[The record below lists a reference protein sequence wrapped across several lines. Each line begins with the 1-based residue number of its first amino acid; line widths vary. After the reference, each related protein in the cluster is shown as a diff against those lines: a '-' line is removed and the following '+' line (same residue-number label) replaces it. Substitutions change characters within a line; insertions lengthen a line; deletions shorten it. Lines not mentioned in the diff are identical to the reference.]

1 MSGQEAADVW
11 AESFRKL
18 GLESTDFKD
27 FDSDFY
33 EKVKSTVEN
42 LNQESKNS
50 NFNNLQI
57 DSEITLEEVE
67 SAIKKLKKGKAVG
80 VDGIFNEVFKFGG
93 DQTTIYLWK
102 LFQKIFAS
110 EAFPEQW
117 SKGLIFPLFK
127 GGGNDARM
135 DTGKYRGIT
144 LLSILGKTY
153 TIILNERLSRWVE
166 QNKILWDGQAGF
178 RRENLQLI
186 NCLS

>member
-1 MSGQEAADVW
+1 M
-11 AESFRKL
+11 
-18 GLESTDFKD
+18 
-27 FDSDFY
+27 
-33 EKVKSTVEN
+33 
-42 LNQESKNS
+42 
-50 NFNNLQI
+50 
-57 DSEITLEEVE
+57 
-67 SAIKKLKKGKAVG
+67 
-80 VDGIFNEVFKFGG
+80 DGIFNEVFKFGG
-93 DQTTIYLWK
+93 EQTTIYLWK

-127 GGGNDARM
+127 GGNDARM

-166 QNKILWDGQAGF
+166 QNKILLDEQAGF
-178 RRENLQLI
+178 RKENLQLI